1 MENPFQGGY
10 VSPPSL
16 PLPRSIICAI
26 CVVYVCVDYDTGN
39 LMKRRWW
46 EKKESFN
53 DAIYRRKREQP
64 ASGSSEW
71 WKMLGY

>member
-26 CVVYVCVDYDTGN
+26 CVVYVDYDTGN
-39 LMKRRWW
+39 LMKRRRWW

>member
-10 VSPPSL
+10 VSPPS
-16 PLPRSIICAI
+16 PSSRSIICAI
-26 CVVYVCVDYDTGN
+26 CIVYVDYDTGN
-39 LMKRRWW
+39 LMKRRRWW

-64 ASGSSEW
+64 ASGSSKW

>member
-10 VSPPSL
+10 VSPPS
-16 PLPRSIICAI
+16 PSSRSIICAI
-26 CVVYVCVDYDTGN
+26 CIVYVDYDTGN

-64 ASGSSEW
+64 ASGSSKW

>member
-10 VSPPSL
+10 VSPPS
-16 PLPRSIICAI
+16 PSSRSIICAI
-26 CVVYVCVDYDTGN
+26 CIVYVDYDTGN

>member
-10 VSPPSL
+10 VSPPS
-16 PLPRSIICAI
+16 PSSRSIICAI
-26 CVVYVCVDYDTGN
+26 CIVYVDYDTGN
-39 LMKRRWW
+39 LMKRGWW